1 MSRKKGKRDKQH
13 VTGVTEESYDT
24 KQETKTTKAIVNEL
38 RLWSTISHKNVAQ
51 QSRTLSW
58 RNNNGF
64 V

>member
-38 RLWSTISHKNVAQ
+38 RL
-51 QSRTLSW
+51 
-58 RNNNGF
+58 
-64 V
+64 